1 MKMMMK
7 TIDWN
12 MLRGLLII
20 DGLLIFVSATFFS
33 MSTLLNTQIGFL
45 SATLVIFASIK
56 SYKHMVNTRVENEII
71 AMDIDKD
78 IVDKLDDP
86 YDLYSEDIEEEKQH
100 FKTNSRSLSE
110 VVKDTKPT
118 LSIYRIGAY
127 LLLVLGFLYLSHHD
141 FLQLPA
147 YLLSLGLSPLTIVVL
162 LIYNKAVYS
171 EDVVE

>member
-12 MLRGLLII
+12 ILRGLLIV
-20 DGLLIFVSATFFS
+20 DGLLIFVSVTFFS

-56 SYKHMVNTRVENEII
+56 SYKHMVSTRVENEII

-78 IVDKLDDP
+78 IIDKLDDP
-86 YDLYSEDIEEEKQH
+86 HDLYSENIEEEKQH
-100 FKTNSRSLSE
+100 FKINSRSLSE
-110 VVKDTKPT
+110 VVEDTKPT

-162 LIYNKAVYS
+162 LVYNKAAYS